1 MSYLAK
7 ALTPNQEFVVQLTP
21 TAEREDVVRR
31 LSLDGIRIKVL
42 NGLKFGTV
50 KLGVFAPAGL
60 VPVRREVSNT
70 PKVKGVGRLTLTRHV
85 GEEIVITLAPG
96 ADADAGAVLDW
107 LASDGV
113 VISVEALNQKQQAV
127 HIKAINGLLVLRSE
141 LIGEAI
147 PA

>member
-7 ALTPNQEFVVQLTP
+7 ALTPNQEIVVQITP
-21 TAEREDVVRR
+21 TADREDVLRR

-50 KLGVFAPAGL
+50 KLGVSAPAGL
-60 VPVRREVSNT
+60 VPVRREVSNV
-70 PKVKGVGRLTLTRHV
+70 PRAKGVGRLTLTRHV

-96 ADADAGAVLDW
+96 ANAGAVLDW

-113 VISVEALNQKQQAV
+113 VMSVEALNQKQQAV
-127 HIKAINGLLVLRSE
+127 HIRAIKGLLVLRSE

>member
-7 ALTPNQEFVVQLTP
+7 ALTPNQEIVVQLTP
-21 TAEREDVVRR
+21 TADREDVLRR

-50 KLGVFAPAGL
+50 KLGVSAPAGL
-60 VPVRREVSNT
+60 VPTRREASNT

-96 ADADAGAVLDW
+96 ADAGDVLDW

-113 VISVEALNQKQQAV
+113 VISVEALGQKQQAV